1 MKLKIFTLLFF
12 LTTVFSFCQSSLVFD
27 TGTNIEV
34 TGTADICADVITI
47 NGTFSGDGTQCNSPL
62 PTELSLFYSIVE
74 NGKIEL
80 HWQTTTEVN
89 NYGFEI
95 QRMVRK
101 ASSFSDIWEK
111 IGFVKGS
118 GNSNS
123 PKEYTFIDNSF
134 YGGKAK
140 YRLKQIDNDGSF
152 SYSPE
157 VEMELSVPKEFS
169 LKQNYPNPFNPKTT
183 ISFSLKD
190 AGLTTLTIYNALGQE
205 IMKLID
211 NEYLEAGEYHYREFD
226 ASRFP
231 SGMYISKLQDGHSIK
246 TIKMIL
252 SK

>member
-12 LTTVFSFCQSSLVFD
+12 LTTVFSLCQSSLVFD

-47 NGTFSGDGTQCNSPL
+47 NGTYSGDGTQCNSPL
-62 PTELSLFYSIVE
+62 PIELSLFYSRVE

-80 HWQTTTEVN
+80 HWQTTTEIN

-101 ASSFSDIWEK
+101 ASSFSGIWEK

-123 PKEYTFIDNSF
+123 PKEYSFIDNSF
-134 YGGKAK
+134 KGGKAK

-152 SYSPE
+152 KYSPE
-157 VEMELSVPKEFS
+157 VEVEFSVPKEFS
-169 LKQNYPNPFNPKTT
+169 LKQNYPNPFNPKTM
-183 ISFSLKD
+183 ISFTLED

-211 NEYLEAGEYHYREFD
+211 NEYLEAGEYHFREFD
-226 ASRFP
+226 ASRLP
-231 SGMYISKLQDGHSIK
+231 SGMYISRLQSGSK
-246 TIKMIL
+246 AQMKKMIFT
-252 SK
+252 K